1 MLETQNTVYDGD
13 TISGEMVIRFDKVRL
28 DDFLSYRMRIR
39 SITGLGNIHLH
50 HTSIEEQALIRKV
63 ALEKPEVPPTP
74 PDAKVVED
82 KWHDRSPGLKPGVKK
97 ERVPYLTFKFRK
109 FFNGQTGNTYA
120 EVIEKFHLMFPNH
133 HKSDADIIALF
144 KRVQGI
150 Q

>member
-1 MLETQNTVYDGD
+1 MLETQNTTYDGD

-50 HTSIEEQALIRKV
+50 HTSIEEQALIRKI

-74 PDAKVVED
+74 PDAKVVEV
-82 KWHDRSPGLKPGVKK
+82 KPRTPGIKK

-109 FFNGQTGNTYA
+109 FFQGQTGKAYA
-120 EVIEKFHLMFPNH
+120 EMIANFHQTFKNH
-133 HKSDADIIALF
+133 HKSDGEIIALF
-144 KRVQGI
+144 NRVQGI